1 MKRNQIFLLLFL
13 FLVSIFS
20 PQATLAHGGPP
31 FIKVNGKPTI
41 QNAVY
46 AGSSLFKIPSEGAQV
61 DYLVNEKL
69 TFGVETNLL
78 PVDPSI
84 IAQSE
89 FTWDFGDGTKA
100 HPLNSTH
107 TYQKAGSYI
116 VILSV
121 KDPSYNTDVELESVQ
136 VNILPTKN
144 YAIPK
149 AIIKVNGK
157 KITDPLKEPVVVKT
171 DTTLEFDAGSST
183 GNIKSYKWDFGD
195 GSPLETSKKVKHTFK
210 FNTPYTYSVFPLLRV
225 EDDKGL
231 FNNGFV
237 QLSSSD
243 NTTNSSQ
250 TNQTTSKTFND
261 SILIFLA
268 AGLLIISGAA
278 YFGFKKFSKKKTAS

>member
-1 MKRNQIFLLLFL
+1 MFITFILLVTTSLPA
-13 FLVSIFS
+13 S
-20 PQATLAHGGPP
+20 AHGEPP
-31 FIKVNGKPTI
+31 FIKVNGKQTI

-46 AGSSLFKIPSEGAQV
+46 AGSSLFKVPSEGTQE

-69 TFGVETNLL
+69 TFGADTNLL

-84 IAQSE
+84 ITQSE

-121 KDPSYNTDVELESVQ
+121 KDPNYNTDVELESVQ
-136 VNILPTKN
+136 INILPTKD
-144 YAIPK
+144 YSTPK
-149 AIIKVNGK
+149 VIIKVNGK
-157 KITDPLKEPVVVKT
+157 KITDPLKEPVVVTKNS
-171 DTTLEFDAGSST
+171 TLEFDASNST

-195 GSPLETSKKVKHTFK
+195 GSALETAKKVKHTFK
-210 FNTPYTYSVFPLLRV
+210 FNTPYTYSIFPLLRI

-231 FNNGFV
+231 FNDGFV

-243 NTTNSSQ
+243 NSQ
-250 TNQTTSKTFND
+250 TGSTKTKETDSKTSSNSFL
-261 SILIFLA
+261 ILVL
-268 AGLLIISGAA
+268 AGLLIISGFG
-278 YFGFKKFSKKKTAS
+278 YFGFKKFSKKKAAP